1 MLKEFLFFF
10 LFNLIVICGNKIRWL
25 VFLLKNIYF
34 IKILEIILEK
44 GVVYD
49 VFENY

>member
-1 MLKEFLFFF
+1 MISIFIEKYIF
-10 LFNLIVICGNKIRWL
+10 
-25 VFLLKNIYF
+25 Y